1 MKPGI
6 LSTSTK
12 KCIDSVIEITRDKPT
27 PPDFSNRKANVYKV
41 LPLPQYP

>member
-1 MKPGI
+1 LLELEERGI
-6 LSTSTK
+6 
-12 KCIDSVIEITRDKPT
+12 IEITRDRPT